1 MSKKYSSDS
10 KVSYGKSD
18 SDVYQET
25 LPWKSLKGISFQSP
39 KRTKSKNP
47 EEDA

>member
-18 SDVYQET
+18 LESFQET
-25 LPWKSLKGISFQSP
+25 IPWKSLKGGTYQSP
-39 KRTKSKNP
+39 KKTKSKNP
-47 EEDA
+47 